1 MGRYRTGEDRP
12 ATWPSGFVEDL
23 RDETRRQYR
32 KLIEDDAATVASWR
46 IHDLRH
52 AGATHLR
59 EDLGVSSE
67 VVSLILC
74 HTPPG
79 PRVSRVYNR
88 AELLPERR
96 AALVA
101 WGEAA

>member
-1 MGRYRTGEDRP
+1 M
-12 ATWPSGFVEDL
+12 
-23 RDETRRQYR
+23 
-32 KLIEDDAATVASWR
+32 
-46 IHDLRH
+46 
-52 AGATHLR
+52 R

-67 VVSLILC
+67 VVSLILG

-79 PRVSRVYNR
+79 ARATRVYNR

-101 WGEAA
+101 WGRWLDRLKTDEPQPARVVAIRRNRGGGA